1 MGDEPT
7 MASAD
12 GEDRGS
18 GVIDEMIRQRA
29 YEISQGP
36 EAGTA
41 EQNWARARAELY
53 GELER
58 EAHEAALEPND

>member
-1 MGDEPT
+1 

-12 GEDRGS
+12 GDDRGS

-36 EAGTA
+36 EAGTS
-41 EQNWARARAELY
+41 EENWARARAELH

-58 EAHEAALEPND
+58 EAHEAAQEPND